1 MNKRI
6 LALLLAVGMILLLAA
21 GCGDQ
26 GKGKILSTEGVPQ
39 EVLQSALYKAAL
51 EEETATVIAYNSV
64 PLTDSAPLRAAVEK
78 MQTGEDAVLTYYE
91 INADGRC
98 WACRLTMKD
107 GVASYQSTR
116 TEDWNSAIDWESV
129 LYRQAGE
136 IKLNSC
142 GYLSFGEEGP
152 AYAPLYWVFSP
163 LDPYDGYN
171 ERYELTKTY
180 LKPLWAQGGAQFG
193 KPEDITDPWTW
204 MFFYDG
210 MTGEYEGYHEGGTM
224 PTQEVVNLL
233 VSRFEISEQKLRSLL
248 DPDGDGSIE
257 WIEHGG
263 IAPQYF
269 AKEAVQEGDLLR
281 IRFGLLPDSDG
292 SEPIYDREL
301 TVRLAEDGSWKYV
314 SNRTVPAELENGVTA
329 MSIDGMLSGSGWQPL
344 YTSFVPEGDGY
355 NQVFHTT
362 MEPKLLADG
371 TMAIPVI
378 PKTGYKDGAPIAV
391 MMLHTDGSYEVI
403 KTPLTC
409 GDWLRTEYN
418 AGKAIDTDTE
428 ATEQS
433 IIIRTTY
440 SDDVGVGFSYYE
452 PTRVVETEVWADG
465 RVESR
470 DYVPEGSRY
479 SMRKSPD
486 GQHIA
491 DKAGNGSL
499 TIDGVTVIETGLDRT
514 IWEYDDYYRPELW
527 LDNDRLVISSNY
539 YRYCQDYGI
548 YSLSTGEV
556 VWLGAMRNNQYGLG
570 SISLLDGKL
579 CWTAISAFKYD
590 DEGNLL
596 SEKVFCSIPIEELP
610 YGTPT
615 CAVTELYYIYT
626 DKYKDGRLWSV
637 NTDYNEPAKF
647 FIKAFEPATG
657 KSAETELP
665 VAEWLDGGDQSR
677 SWSCV
682 AYKMTEQGMVLHGT
696 QYMENDNYG
705 IDWFI
710 LVPNEL
716 LNKMEWQQLP
726 SVLDSA
732 EEIPLTEIEEI
743 FGGRWL
749 WTDTDTDTQYEL
761 TLYRQGDALY
771 FRWADAE
778 PQELVSAKKTGTT
791 AYYIATRRANSTT
804 DALVL
809 DTGKPKDNKISALF
823 HGWHT
828 LTYQG
833 EA

>member
-1 MNKRI
+1 
-6 LALLLAVGMILLLAA
+6 
-21 GCGDQ
+21 
-26 GKGKILSTEGVPQ
+26 
-39 EVLQSALYKAAL
+39 
-51 EEETATVIAYNSV
+51 
-64 PLTDSAPLRAAVEK
+64 
-78 MQTGEDAVLTYYE
+78 
-91 INADGRC
+91 
-98 WACRLTMKD
+98 
-107 GVASYQSTR
+107 
-116 TEDWNSAIDWESV
+116 
-129 LYRQAGE
+129 
-136 IKLNSC
+136 
-142 GYLSFGEEGP
+142 
-152 AYAPLYWVFSP
+152 
-163 LDPYDGYN
+163 
-171 ERYELTKTY
+171 
-180 LKPLWAQGGAQFG
+180 
-193 KPEDITDPWTW
+193 
-204 MFFYDG
+204 
-210 MTGEYEGYHEGGTM
+210 
-224 PTQEVVNLL
+224 
-233 VSRFEISEQKLRSLL
+233 
-248 DPDGDGSIE
+248 
-257 WIEHGG
+257 
-263 IAPQYF
+263 
-269 AKEAVQEGDLLR
+269 
-281 IRFGLLPDSDG
+281 
-292 SEPIYDREL
+292 
-301 TVRLAEDGSWKYV
+301 
-314 SNRTVPAELENGVTA
+314 
-329 MSIDGMLSGSGWQPL
+329 MSIGGMLSGSGWQPL

-391 MMLHTDGSYEVI
+391 IMLHTDGSYEVI
-403 KTPLTC
+403 ETPLTC

-433 IIIRTTY
+433 VIIRTTY

-491 DKAGNGSL
+491 DAAGNGSL

-514 IWEYDDYYRPELW
+514 IWEYDNYYRPELW
-527 LDNDRLVISSNY
+527 LDNDRLVISTNY

-556 VWLGAMRNNQYGLG
+556 VWLGVMRYNQYGLG

-579 CWTAISAFKYD
+579 CWTAVDAFKYN
-590 DEGNLL
+590 DEGDLLL

-682 AYKMTEQGMVLHGT
+682 AYKMTEQGMVLRGT

-710 LVPNEL
+710 LVPNAML
-716 LNKMEWQQLP
+716 DKMEWQRLP

-778 PQELVSAKKTGTT
+778 PQELISAKKTGTT
-791 AYYIATRRANSTT
+791 AYYIATRRANGTT

-809 DTGKPKDNKISALF
+809 DTGKPKDNKIMALLYS
-823 HGWHT
+823 WYE
-828 LTYQG
+828 LTYAG

>member
-6 LALLLAVGMILLLAA
+6 LALLLAAVLLLAA
-21 GCGDQ
+21 GCGEQ
-26 GKGKILSTEGVPQ
+26 GKGKILSAEGVPQ

-98 WACRLTMKD
+98 WAWRLTMKD

-163 LDPYDGYN
+163 LDTYDGYN

-314 SNRTVPAELENGVTA
+314 SNRTVPAELENGLVA
-329 MSIDGMLSGSGWQPL
+329 MDLSRILRGSGWEPLETIDVQEGENKVQP
-344 YTSFVPEGDGY
+344 FMA
-355 NQVFHTT
+355 T
-362 MEPKLLADG
+362 MQGQMLADG
-371 TMAIPVI
+371 TMAFPVI
-378 PKTGYKDGAPIAV
+378 RDGEYADGKPIAV
-391 MMLHTDGSYEVI
+391 LMVHTDGSYNVI
-403 KTPLTC
+403 ETLLTC
-409 GDWLRTEYN
+409 GKWMRTNYT

-440 SDDVGVGFSYYE
+440 SEDVGVGFSYYE
-452 PTRVVETEVWADG
+452 PTRIVETEVWADG
-465 RVESR
+465 KVESR
-470 DYVPEGSRY
+470 DYVPEGNRY
-479 SMRKSPD
+479 TMRKSPD
-486 GQHIA
+486 GQHVA
-491 DKAGNGSL
+491 DATGNGSL
-499 TIDGVTVIETGLDRT
+499 TIDGVTVIETGLNRT
-514 IWEYDDYYRPELW
+514 IWEYDTFYRPELW
-527 LDNDRLVISSNY
+527 LDNDRLVISANY
-539 YRYCQDYGI
+539 YRYCNDYGI
-548 YSLSTGEV
+548 YSLSTGEI
-556 VWLGAMRNNQYGLG
+556 VWLGAMRYNQYGLG
-570 SISLLDGKL
+570 SLALLDGKL
-579 CWTAISAFKYD
+579 CWTAI
-590 DEGNLL
+590 DEFECNDQGDLL
-596 SEKVFCSIPIEELP
+596 LEQVFCSIPIEELP
-610 YGTPT
+610 YGTPS
-615 CAVTELYYIYT
+615 CAVVKDFYYIANKEYA
-626 DKYKDGRLWSV
+626 DGCLWDIRKNFDINECFDVSV
-637 NTDYNEPAKF
+637 
-647 FIKAFEPATG
+647 FEPASG
-657 KSAETELP
+657 KSAKMELL
-665 VAEWLDGGDQSR
+665 VRQLDDDDYNWNCISYR
-677 SWSCV
+677 
-682 AYKMTEQGMVLHGT
+682 MTEQGLVLCCHRW
-696 QYMENDNYG
+696 YKDNSTHYTTWQ
-705 IDWFI
+705 II
-710 LVPNEL
+710 VPKEL
-716 LNKMEWQQLP
+716 LDKLEYEKLP

-732 EEIPLTEIEEI
+732 EEIPLTKIEEI

-749 WTDTDTDTQYEL
+749 WTDTDTDAQYEL
-761 TLYRQGDALY
+761 TLYRRGDALY
-771 FRWADAE
+771 CKWADAE

>member
-21 GCGDQ
+21 GCGEQ
-26 GKGKILSTEGVPQ
+26 GKGKILSTEGLPQ
-39 EVLQSALYKAAL
+39 EVLQSAQYKAAL
-51 EEETATVIAYNSV
+51 AEETATVIAYNYV
-64 PLTDSAPLRAAVEK
+64 PLTDSAPVRAAVKK
-78 MQTGEDAVLTYYE
+78 MQAGEDTELRYYNFYDRNDCQG
-91 INADGRC
+91 IDGM
-98 WACRLTMKD
+98 RLTVKD
-107 GVASYQSTR
+107 GVAAFQEASLTGYGDTV
-116 TEDWNSAIDWESV
+116 DWENV
-129 LYRQAGE
+129 LYQQAGE
-136 IKLNSC
+136 IRLNSC
-142 GYLSFGEEGP
+142 GELSIIDSVDYIYE
-152 AYAPLYWVFSP
+152 VFSP
-163 LDPYDGYN
+163 LDTYGDYN
-171 ERYELTKTY
+171 KRYELTKTY
-180 LKPLWAQGGAQFG
+180 LDPLGEGRTLKFSS
-193 KPEDITDPWTW
+193 PEEITDPWW
-204 MFFYDG
+204 WSRLYFFVTDWKMDYP
-210 MTGEYEGYHEGGTM
+210 EG
-224 PTQEVVNLL
+224 QEVSIDEIEEVLL
-233 VSRFEISEQKLRSLL
+233 KWFDISEEKLRSLL
-248 DPDGDGSIE
+248 DPDGNGAMQWVTDM
-257 WIEHGG
+257 G
-263 IAPQYF
+263 IYCPCF

-281 IRFGLLPDSDG
+281 IRYGFTFNGR
-292 SEPIYDREL
+292 EPNYNREL
-301 TVRLAEDGSWKYV
+301 TVRIAEDGSWKYV
-314 SNRTVPAELENGVTA
+314 SNRTVPTELENGVVA
-329 MSIDGMLSGSGWQPL
+329 MSIGGMLSGSGWQPL

-527 LDNDRLVISSNY
+527 LDNDRLVISANY